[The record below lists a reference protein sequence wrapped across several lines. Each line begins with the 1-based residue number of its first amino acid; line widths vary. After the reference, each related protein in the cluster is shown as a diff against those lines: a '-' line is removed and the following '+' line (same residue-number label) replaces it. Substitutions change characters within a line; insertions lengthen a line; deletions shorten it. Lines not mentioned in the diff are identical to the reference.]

1 MKLSSTTRLRL
12 ATIAIT
18 TLLTAGIGIFAALQ
32 TYSGDRDLIGENI
45 TSALQAAADNPGQ
58 ELSASLFYLDQYSL
72 DLSLLL
78 ISRDGQITT
87 VNESTRYLF
96 DEIGFSEVEA
106 ATSGIQSGGEGEH
119 FLFRSLEISGGDYLV
134 VAGST
139 ESADATLVS
148 NLSSV
153 AIATAGTNS
162 LAFLILTFYIRR
174 LKRSDDE
181 DALSRMQEFLG
192 DASHELRTPLTVVK
206 GYVEMLSKG
215 QITDPQTQ
223 ERAFAR
229 VNSEIVRMEGLIHD
243 LLLLAE
249 LGESAARDYE
259 EIELSTKARNYGEDF
274 RLLHPQRVV
283 TFDITEGIEILAV
296 GDYISR
302 FIQNAL
308 NNISRHTPAD
318 APVRISVKKSGKQIS
333 LVIEDGGPGLPES
346 AYREKVRSLNRF
358 DQSRSREHGGSGLG
372 MSIMAAV
379 IAKLGGEFTLRKSD
393 LGGLAVIA
401 TFARP

>member
-1 MKLSSTTRLRL
+1 MKLSSTARLRL

-18 TLLTAGIGIFAALQ
+18 TLLTAGIGVFAASQ
-32 TYSGDRDLIGENI
+32 TYSDDRAELSSDINQTI
-45 TSALQAAADNPGQ
+45 QAALENPGQ

-78 ISRDGQITT
+78 LSRDGEVTT
-87 VNESTRYLF
+87 INESTRFLF
-96 DEIGFSEVEA
+96 EELSLSEVEA
-106 ATSGIQSGGEGEH
+106 ATSVAQSGEEGEH

-139 ESADATLVS
+139 ESADSKLLS
-148 NLSSV
+148 NLYSV
-153 AIATAGTNS
+153 AIATIAANT
-162 LAFLILTFYIRR
+162 LAFIILTIYIRR
-174 LKRSDDE
+174 LKRRDDD
-181 DALSRMQEFLG
+181 DALTRMQEFLG

-215 QITDPQTQ
+215 QITDSETQ
-223 ERAFAR
+223 ARAFAR

-249 LGESAARDYE
+249 LGESAARESELID
-259 EIELSTKARNYGEDF
+259 LSTKLRGYGEDF
-274 RLLHPQRVV
+274 QLLHPSRKVAL
-283 TFDITEGIEILAV
+283 EIVDGLEMQAV
-296 GDYISR
+296 GEYISR

-308 NNISRHTPAD
+308 NNISRHTPES
-318 APVRISVKKSGKQIS
+318 APVKITLKKNLKAIT
-333 LVIEDGGPGLPES
+333 LTIEDGGPGLPES

-358 DQSRSREHGGSGLG
+358 DQSRSRENGGSGLG

-379 IAKLGGEFTLRKSD
+379 IAKLGGEFTLQKSD

-401 TFARP
+401 TFQRS

>member
-1 MKLSSTTRLRL
+1 VKLSSTARLRL

-18 TLLTAGIGIFAALQ
+18 TLLTAGIGVFAASQ
-32 TYSGDRDLIGENI
+32 TYSDDRAELSSNI
-45 TSALQAAADNPGQ
+45 NQTIQAALENPGQ

-78 ISRDGQITT
+78 LSRDGEVTT
-87 VNESTRYLF
+87 INESTRFLF
-96 DEIGFSEVEA
+96 EELSLSEVEA
-106 ATSGIQSGGEGEH
+106 ATSVAQSGEEGEH

-139 ESADATLVS
+139 ESADSKLLS
-148 NLSSV
+148 NLYSV
-153 AIATAGTNS
+153 AIATIAANT
-162 LAFLILTFYIRR
+162 LAFIILTIYIRR
-174 LKRSDDE
+174 LKRRDDD
-181 DALSRMQEFLG
+181 DALTRMQEFLG

-215 QITDPQTQ
+215 QITDSETQ
-223 ERAFAR
+223 ARAFAR

-249 LGESAARDYE
+249 LGESAARESELID
-259 EIELSTKARNYGEDF
+259 LSTKLRGYGEDF
-274 RLLHPQRVV
+274 QLLHPSRKVAL
-283 TFDITEGIEILAV
+283 EIVDGLEMQAV
-296 GDYISR
+296 GEYISR

-308 NNISRHTPAD
+308 NNISRHTPES
-318 APVRISVKKSGKQIS
+318 APVKITLKKSLKAIT
-333 LVIEDGGPGLPES
+333 LTIEDGGPGLPES

-358 DQSRSREHGGSGLG
+358 DQSRSRENGGSGLG

-379 IAKLGGEFTLRKSD
+379 IAKLGGEFTLQKSD

-401 TFARP
+401 TFQRS

>member
-1 MKLSSTTRLRL
+1 M
-12 ATIAIT
+12 
-18 TLLTAGIGIFAALQ
+18 
-32 TYSGDRDLIGENI
+32 
-45 TSALQAAADNPGQ
+45 
-58 ELSASLFYLDQYSL
+58 
-72 DLSLLL
+72 
-78 ISRDGQITT
+78 
-87 VNESTRYLF
+87 
-96 DEIGFSEVEA
+96 
-106 ATSGIQSGGEGEH
+106 
-119 FLFRSLEISGGDYLV
+119 
-134 VAGST
+134 
-139 ESADATLVS
+139 
-148 NLSSV
+148 

-358 DQSRSREHGGSGLG
+358 DQSRSREHGGSG
-372 MSIMAAV
+372 S
-379 IAKLGGEFTLRKSD
+379 E
-393 LGGLAVIA
+393 
-401 TFARP
+401 

>member
-1 MKLSSTTRLRL
+1 MKLSSTARLRL

-18 TLLTAGIGIFAALQ
+18 TLLTAGIGVFAASQ
-32 TYSGDRDLIGENI
+32 TYSDDRAELSSDINQTI
-45 TSALQAAADNPGQ
+45 QAAFENPGQ

-78 ISRDGQITT
+78 LSRDGEVTT
-87 VNESTRYLF
+87 INESTRFLF
-96 DEIGFSEVEA
+96 EELSLSEVEA
-106 ATSGIQSGGEGEH
+106 ATSVAQSGEEGEH

-139 ESADATLVS
+139 EIADSKLLS
-148 NLSSV
+148 NLYSV
-153 AIATAGTNS
+153 AIATIAANT
-162 LAFLILTFYIRR
+162 LAFIILTIYIRR
-174 LKRSDDE
+174 LKRRDDD

-215 QITDPQTQ
+215 QITDSETQ
-223 ERAFAR
+223 ARAFAR

-249 LGESAARDYE
+249 LGESAARESELID
-259 EIELSTKARNYGEDF
+259 LSTKLRGYGEDF
-274 RLLHPQRVV
+274 QLLHPSRKVAL
-283 TFDITEGIEILAV
+283 EIVDGLEIQAV
-296 GDYISR
+296 GEYISR

-308 NNISRHTPAD
+308 NNISRHTPES
-318 APVRISVKKSGKQIS
+318 APVKITLKKNLKAIT
-333 LVIEDGGPGLPES
+333 LTIEDGGPGLPES

-358 DQSRSREHGGSGLG
+358 DQSRSRENGGSGLG

-379 IAKLGGEFTLRKSD
+379 IAKLGGEFTLQKSD

-401 TFARP
+401 TFQRS

>member
-1 MKLSSTTRLRL
+1 MKLSSATRLRL

-18 TLLTAGIGIFAALQ
+18 TLLTAGIGVFAASQ
-32 TYSGDRDLIGENI
+32 TYSDDRAELSANI
-45 TSALQAAADNPGQ
+45 NQTLQAASDNPGQ

-78 ISRDGQITT
+78 LSRDGEVTT
-87 VNESTRYLF
+87 INESTRFLF
-96 DEIGFSEVEA
+96 DELSLTQVSA
-106 ATSGIQSGGEGEH
+106 ATSFVQSGGEGEH

-139 ESADATLVS
+139 ESADSKLLS
-148 NLSSV
+148 NLYSV
-153 AIATAGTNS
+153 AVATIAANTV
-162 LAFLILTFYIRR
+162 AFIILTIYIRR
-174 LKRSDDE
+174 LKRRDDD
-181 DALSRMQEFLG
+181 DALTRMQEFLG
-192 DASHELRTPLTVVK
+192 DASHELRTPLTVIK

-215 QITDPQTQ
+215 QITDSETQ
-223 ERAFAR
+223 ARAFAR

-249 LGESAARDYE
+249 LGESAARE
-259 EIELSTKARNYGEDF
+259 NELIDLSAKVRGYGEDF
-274 RLLHPQRVV
+274 QLLHPTRRVD
-283 TFDITEGIEILAV
+283 FEIADDVEIQAV

-302 FIQNAL
+302 FIQNGL
-308 NNISRHTPAD
+308 NNISRHTPES
-318 APVRISVKKSGKQIS
+318 APVRITLKKSLKTIT
-333 LVIEDGGPGLPES
+333 LIIEDGGPGLPES

-358 DQSRSREHGGSGLG
+358 DQSRSRENGGSGLG

-379 IAKLGGEFTLRKSD
+379 IAKLGGEFTLQKSN

-401 TFARP
+401 TFQRS

>member
-18 TLLTAGIGIFAALQ
+18 TLLTAGIGVFAASQ
-32 TYSGDRDLIGENI
+32 TYSDDRAELSANI
-45 TSALQAAADNPGQ
+45 NQTLQAASDNPGQ

-78 ISRDGQITT
+78 LSRDGEVTT
-87 VNESTRYLF
+87 INESTRFLF
-96 DEIGFSEVEA
+96 DELSLADVEA
-106 ATSGIQSGGEGEH
+106 ATSVVQSGEEGEH
-119 FLFRSLEISGGDYLV
+119 FLFRSLEISGGDFLV

-139 ESADATLVS
+139 ESADSKLLSNLYSVAVATLV
-148 NLSSV
+148 
-153 AIATAGTNS
+153 TNT
-162 LAFLILTFYIRR
+162 LAFIILTLYIRR
-174 LKRSDDE
+174 LKRRDDD
-181 DALSRMQEFLG
+181 DALTRMQEFLG

-215 QITDPQTQ
+215 QITDRETQ
-223 ERAFAR
+223 SRAFAR

-249 LGESAARDYE
+249 LGESAARE
-259 EIELSTKARNYGEDF
+259 SELIDLSAKVRGYGEDF
-274 RLLHPQRVV
+274 QLLHPKRKVD
-283 TFDITEGIEILAV
+283 FEIADDVEVHAV

-308 NNISRHTPAD
+308 NNISRHTPD
-318 APVRISVKKSGKQIS
+318 GAPVRITLRKNSKTIS
-333 LVIEDGGPGLPES
+333 LTIEDGGPGLPES

-358 DQSRSREHGGSGLG
+358 DQSRSRENGGSGLG

-379 IAKLGGEFTLRKSD
+379 IAKLEGEFTLQKSD

-401 TFARP
+401 TFQRS

>member
-1 MKLSSTTRLRL
+1 MKLSSTARLRL

-18 TLLTAGIGIFAALQ
+18 TLLTAGIGVFAASQ
-32 TYSGDRDLIGENI
+32 TYSDDRAELSSDINQTI
-45 TSALQAAADNPGQ
+45 QAALENPGQ

-78 ISRDGQITT
+78 LSRDGEVTT
-87 VNESTRYLF
+87 INESTRFLF
-96 DEIGFSEVEA
+96 EELSLSEVEA
-106 ATSGIQSGGEGEH
+106 ATSVAQSGEEGEH

-139 ESADATLVS
+139 ESADSKLLS
-148 NLSSV
+148 NLYSV
-153 AIATAGTNS
+153 AIATIAANT
-162 LAFLILTFYIRR
+162 LAFIILTIYIRR
-174 LKRSDDE
+174 LKRRDDD

-215 QITDPQTQ
+215 QITDSETQ
-223 ERAFAR
+223 ARAFAR
-229 VNSEIVRMEGLIHD
+229 VNAEIVRMEGLIHD

-249 LGESAARDYE
+249 LGESAARESEGID
-259 EIELSTKARNYGEDF
+259 LSAKLRGYGEDF
-274 RLLHPQRVV
+274 QLLHPSRKVAL
-283 TFDITEGIEILAV
+283 EIVDGLEIQAV
-296 GDYISR
+296 GEYISR

-308 NNISRHTPAD
+308 NNISRHTPES
-318 APVRISVKKSGKQIS
+318 APVKITLKKNLKAIT
-333 LVIEDGGPGLPES
+333 LTIEDGGPGLPES

-358 DQSRSREHGGSGLG
+358 DQSRSRENGGSGLG

-379 IAKLGGEFTLRKSD
+379 IAKLGGEFTLQKSD

-401 TFARP
+401 TFQRS

>member
-18 TLLTAGIGIFAALQ
+18 TLLTAGIGVFAASQ
-32 TYSGDRDLIGENI
+32 TYSDDRAELSANI
-45 TSALQAAADNPGQ
+45 NQTLQAASDNPGQ

-78 ISRDGQITT
+78 LSRDGEVTT
-87 VNESTRYLF
+87 INESTRFLF
-96 DEIGFSEVEA
+96 DELSLADVEA
-106 ATSGIQSGGEGEH
+106 ATSVVQSGEEGEH
-119 FLFRSLEISGGDYLV
+119 FLFRSLEISGGDFLV

-139 ESADATLVS
+139 ESADSKLLSNLYSVAVATLV
-148 NLSSV
+148 
-153 AIATAGTNS
+153 TNT
-162 LAFLILTFYIRR
+162 LAFIILTLYIRR
-174 LKRSDDE
+174 LKRRDDD
-181 DALSRMQEFLG
+181 DALTRMQEFLG

-215 QITDPQTQ
+215 QITDRETQ
-223 ERAFAR
+223 SRAFAR

-249 LGESAARDYE
+249 LGESAARE
-259 EIELSTKARNYGEDF
+259 SELIDLSAKVRGYGEDF
-274 RLLHPQRVV
+274 QLLHPKRKVD
-283 TFDITEGIEILAV
+283 FEIADDVEVHAV

-308 NNISRHTPAD
+308 NNISRHTPD
-318 APVRISVKKSGKQIS
+318 GAPVRITLRKNSKTIS
-333 LVIEDGGPGLPES
+333 LAIEDGGPGLPES

-358 DQSRSREHGGSGLG
+358 DQSRSRENGGSGLG

-379 IAKLGGEFTLRKSD
+379 IAKLEGEFTLQKSD

-401 TFARP
+401 TFQRS

>member
-1 MKLSSTTRLRL
+1 MKLSSTARLRL

-18 TLLTAGIGIFAALQ
+18 TLLTAGIGVFAASQ
-32 TYSGDRDLIGENI
+32 TYSDDRAELSSNI
-45 TSALQAAADNPGQ
+45 NQTIQAALENPGQ

-78 ISRDGQITT
+78 LSRDGEVTT
-87 VNESTRYLF
+87 INESTRFLF
-96 DEIGFSEVEA
+96 EELSLSEVEA
-106 ATSGIQSGGEGEH
+106 ATSVAQSGEEGEH

-139 ESADATLVS
+139 ESADSKLLS
-148 NLSSV
+148 NLYSV
-153 AIATAGTNS
+153 AIATIAANT
-162 LAFLILTFYIRR
+162 LAFIILTIYIRR
-174 LKRSDDE
+174 LKRRDDD
-181 DALSRMQEFLG
+181 DALTRMQEFLG

-215 QITDPQTQ
+215 QITDSETQ
-223 ERAFAR
+223 ARAFAR

-249 LGESAARDYE
+249 LGESAARESELID
-259 EIELSTKARNYGEDF
+259 LSTKLRGYGEDF
-274 RLLHPQRVV
+274 QLLHPSRKVAL
-283 TFDITEGIEILAV
+283 EIVDGLEMQAV
-296 GDYISR
+296 GEYISR

-308 NNISRHTPAD
+308 NNISRHTPES
-318 APVRISVKKSGKQIS
+318 APVKITLKKSLKAIT
-333 LVIEDGGPGLPES
+333 LTIEDGGPGLPES

-358 DQSRSREHGGSGLG
+358 DQSRSRENGGSGLG

-379 IAKLGGEFTLRKSD
+379 IAKLGGEFTLQKSD

-401 TFARP
+401 TFQRS

>member
-18 TLLTAGIGIFAALQ
+18 TLLTAGIGVFAASQ
-32 TYSGDRDLIGENI
+32 TYSDDRAEL
-45 TSALQAAADNPGQ
+45 SASINQTLQAASDNPGQ

-78 ISRDGQITT
+78 LSRDGEVTT
-87 VNESTRYLF
+87 INESTRFLF
-96 DEIGFSEVEA
+96 DELSLTDVEA
-106 ATSGIQSGGEGEH
+106 ATSVVQSGEEGEH
-119 FLFRSLEISGGDYLV
+119 FLFKSLKISGGDYLV

-139 ESADATLVS
+139 ESADSKLLSNLYSVAVATLV
-148 NLSSV
+148 
-153 AIATAGTNS
+153 TNA
-162 LAFLILTFYIRR
+162 LAFIILTFYIRR
-174 LKRSDDE
+174 LKRRDDD
-181 DALSRMQEFLG
+181 DALTRMQEFLG

-215 QITDPQTQ
+215 QITDSETQ
-223 ERAFAR
+223 SRAFAR

-249 LGESAARDYE
+249 LGESAARDS
-259 EIELSTKARNYGEDF
+259 ELIDLSAKVRGYGEDF
-274 RLLHPQRVV
+274 QLLHPKRKVD
-283 TFDITEGIEILAV
+283 FEIADDVEIQAV

-302 FIQNAL
+302 FIQNGL
-308 NNISRHTPAD
+308 NNISRHTPD
-318 APVRISVKKSGKQIS
+318 GAPVRITLKKSSKTIT
-333 LVIEDGGPGLPES
+333 LIIEDGGPGLPES

-358 DQSRSREHGGSGLG
+358 DQSRSRENGGSGLG

-379 IAKLGGEFTLRKSD
+379 ISKLGGEFTLQKSD

-401 TFARP
+401 TFQRS

>member
-1 MKLSSTTRLRL
+1 VKLSSTARLRL

-18 TLLTAGIGIFAALQ
+18 TLLTAGIGVFAASQ
-32 TYSGDRDLIGENI
+32 TYSDDRAELSSDINQTI
-45 TSALQAAADNPGQ
+45 QAALENPGQ

-78 ISRDGQITT
+78 LSRDGEVTT
-87 VNESTRYLF
+87 INESTRFLF
-96 DEIGFSEVEA
+96 EELSLSEVEA
-106 ATSGIQSGGEGEH
+106 ATSVAQSGEEGEH

-139 ESADATLVS
+139 ESADSKLLS
-148 NLSSV
+148 NLYSV
-153 AIATAGTNS
+153 AIATIAANT
-162 LAFLILTFYIRR
+162 LAFIILTIYIRR
-174 LKRSDDE
+174 LKRRDDD

-215 QITDPQTQ
+215 QITDSETQ
-223 ERAFAR
+223 ARAFAR
-229 VNSEIVRMEGLIHD
+229 VNAEIVRMEGLIHD

-249 LGESAARDYE
+249 LGESAARESEGID
-259 EIELSTKARNYGEDF
+259 LSAKLRGYGEDF
-274 RLLHPQRVV
+274 QLLHPSRKVAL
-283 TFDITEGIEILAV
+283 EIVDGLEIQAV
-296 GDYISR
+296 GEYISR

-308 NNISRHTPAD
+308 NNISRHTPES
-318 APVRISVKKSGKQIS
+318 APVKITLKKNLKAIT
-333 LVIEDGGPGLPES
+333 LTIEDGGPGLPES

-358 DQSRSREHGGSGLG
+358 DQSRSRENGGSGLG

-379 IAKLGGEFTLRKSD
+379 IAKLGGEFTLQKSD

-401 TFARP
+401 TFQRS